1 MLSQRYWQCLCDLII
16 IVLTQGLCKCIEDSV
31 APLIFLDFSFH
42 FDR

>member
-1 MLSQRYWQCLCDLII
+1 MLAFRVFAD
-16 IVLTQGLCKCIEDSV
+16 VFIEDVV